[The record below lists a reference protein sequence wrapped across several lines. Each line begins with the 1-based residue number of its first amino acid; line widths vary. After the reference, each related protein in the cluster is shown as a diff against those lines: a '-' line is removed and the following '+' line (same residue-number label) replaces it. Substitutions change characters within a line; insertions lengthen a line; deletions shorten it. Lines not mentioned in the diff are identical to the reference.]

1 MLWSFLIASI
11 LIELTPGPNMTWLA
25 VLGASRGRA
34 TALAAVAGIC
44 LGLAVAASVAGFGLT
59 AVLLEFP
66 ALFQL
71 LRWGGTL
78 YLFYLAWD
86 AWSDGDGELTH
97 TNATRGVA
105 FRQGLISNI
114 LNPKAYLFYAAMLP
128 QFVSGKFALGAEV
141 ALLSAIYVAVA
152 TVIHAGIALL
162 SGSLATFLET
172 SPHAISIRKGLAV
185 LIALAAIW
193 FFYSTQV
200 ST

>member
-1 MLWSFLIASI
+1 MLPSFILASI
-11 LIELTPGPNMTWLA
+11 LIELTPGPNITWLA
-25 VLGASRGRA
+25 VLGAGRGKS

-44 LGLAVAASVAGFGLT
+44 LGLAIAAVVAGFGLT
-59 AVLLEFP
+59 AVLIEFP
-66 ALFQL
+66 ALFQV
-71 LRWGGTL
+71 LRWAGTL

-86 AWSDGDGELTH
+86 AWQDGDGDLSH

-105 FRQGLISNI
+105 FRQGFISNI

-128 QFVSGKFALGAEV
+128 QFISGSMEIALEV
-141 ALLSAIYVAVA
+141 AMLSAIYVAIA

-172 SPHAISIRKGLAV
+172 SPHASTIRKGLAV
-185 LIALAAIW
+185 LIAAAAVW

-200 ST
+200 LT

>member
-44 LGLAVAASVAGFGLT
+44 LGLAIAAGVAGFGLT

-66 ALFQL
+66 ALFQI

-86 AWSDGDGELTH
+86 AWWDGDAELTH
-97 TNATRGVA
+97 TNATRAVA

-128 QFVSGKFALGAEV
+128 QFISGSMGIALEV
-141 ALLSAIYVAVA
+141 AMLSLIYVAVA
-152 TVIHAGIALL
+152 TVIHAGIAML

-172 SPHAISIRKGLAV
+172 SPHAVTIRKGLAV

-200 ST
+200 SK

>member
-1 MLWSFLIASI
+1 MLWSFVIASI

-44 LGLAVAASVAGFGLT
+44 LGLAIAGVVAGFGLT
-59 AVLLEFP
+59 ALLLEFP
-66 ALFQL
+66 ALFQV

-86 AWSDGDGELTH
+86 AWRDGDGELSH

-114 LNPKAYLFYAAMLP
+114 LNPKAYVFYAAMLP
-128 QFVSGKFALGAEV
+128 QFISGGMSLGLEV
-141 ALLSAIYVAVA
+141 AMLSLIYVAVA
-152 TVIHAGIALL
+152 TIIHAGIAMA

-172 SPHAISIRKGLAV
+172 SPHAVTIRKGLAL
-185 LIALAAIW
+185 LIAVAAVW
-193 FFYSTQV
+193 FYYSTQV
-200 ST
+200 KQ

>member
-1 MLWSFLIASI
+1 MLWSFVLASI

-44 LGLAVAASVAGFGLT
+44 LGLAIAAAVASLGLT
-59 AVLLEFP
+59 AILMEFP
-66 ALFQL
+66 SLFQV
-71 LRWGGTL
+71 LRWAGTL

-86 AWSDGDGELTH
+86 AWHDDASELGNT
-97 TNATRGVA
+97 TATRGAA

-128 QFVSGKFALGAEV
+128 QFISGSMALVWEV
-141 ALLSAIYVAVA
+141 AMLSAIYVAVA
-152 TVIHAGIALL
+152 AAIHAGIALL
-162 SGSLATFLET
+162 SGSMATFLET
-172 SPHAISIRKGLAV
+172 SPHATTIRKSLAV
-185 LIALAAIW
+185 LIAVAAVW

-200 ST
+200 KQ

>member
-1 MLWSFLIASI
+1 MLVSFLIASI

-44 LGLAVAASVAGFGLT
+44 LGLAIAAAVAGLGLT

-71 LRWGGTL
+71 LRWGGTV

-86 AWSDGDGELTH
+86 AWRDGDEELNH

-128 QFVSGKFALGAEV
+128 QFISGSMALAAEV
-141 ALLSAIYVAVA
+141 ALLSAIYVVVA
-152 TVIHAGIALL
+152 TVIHAGIAIA

-172 SPHAISIRKGLAV
+172 SPHAVTIRKGLAL
-185 LIALAAIW
+185 LIAAAAVW
-193 FFYSTQV
+193 FFFSTQV
-200 ST
+200 KP